1 MITDTNTISRDI
13 EKAYNDKKYIVTGK
27 KVYQPFYSEAQ
38 KQYYAKCVYTSKG
51 NMTLQGRFF
60 HFTGDYVNELIG
72 IKLLNN
78 L

>member
-1 MITDTNTISRDI
+1 MIKDTNTISRNI
-13 EKAYNDKKYIVTGK
+13 ERAYNDKKYIVTGN
-27 KVYQPFYSEAQ
+27 KVFQPMYSINAG
-38 KQYYAKCVYTSKG
+38 YYAMPVYTSKG

-60 HFTGDYVNELIG
+60 HFSGDYVNELIG